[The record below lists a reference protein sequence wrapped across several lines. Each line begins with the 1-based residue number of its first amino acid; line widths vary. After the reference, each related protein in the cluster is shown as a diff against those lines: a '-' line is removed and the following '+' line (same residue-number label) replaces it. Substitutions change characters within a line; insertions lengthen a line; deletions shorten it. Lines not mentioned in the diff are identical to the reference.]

1 MTTFTKAVT
10 DTDFEE
16 NVLKANEPV
25 LVDFWAPWCGP
36 CLSIGPSL
44 EKLAEQY
51 QGQVT
56 IAKVNVDENPEI
68 SARYGVRS
76 IPFLAMFK
84 GGQLTNSV
92 VGAQPPQNLQKMIDE
107 ALA

>member
-1 MTTFTKAVT
+1 MGNFTKAVG
-10 DTDFEE
+10 DKDFDS
-16 NVLKANEPV
+16 VVIQSQEPV

-51 QGQVT
+51 QGKVT
-56 IAKVNVDENPEI
+56 IAKVNVDENPDI

-76 IPFLAMFK
+76 IPYLVLFK
-84 GGQLTNSV
+84 NGKVLESV
-92 VGAQPPQNLQKMIDE
+92 VGAQPPQSLQKLIE
-107 ALA
+107 RSL

>member
-1 MTTFTKAVT
+1 MGTFTKAVT
-10 DTDFEE
+10 DSDFEE
-16 NVLKANEPV
+16 LVLKADHPV

-51 QGQVT
+51 QGKVT
-56 IAKVNVDENPEI
+56 IAKVNVDENPDV

-84 GGQLTNSV
+84 NGNLTNSV

-107 ALA
+107 AL